1 MDNLHPYPLFPTIDL
16 YMNPNIKD
24 YNLARS
30 EDKALSNN
38 ITIGRDTAHER
49 YLALDAEPISI
60 EAVGLTD
67 EIVRRVYVTTGR
79 TYRATE
85 RLWTAVGATVSDLLA
100 IAAGG
105 HDRFGYRSMAT
116 TSFTGMHIGHA
127 IFKQVVDAM
136 AIDGFV
142 EVIAGEA
149 YRANRDGRA
158 GVATRFRA
166 TNALLEM
173 AMRYG
178 VTPGSRAKH
187 FQPLPRLG
195 KIANPI
201 LLRSSSE
208 HFKGKKLPGK
218 AVAIPQGL
226 ATVQAL
232 GETINDINA
241 FHARQNLDLGP
252 YKHRF
257 FQRIFS
263 QGDCL
268 PIYGWDKG
276 GRLYS
281 PGKDSY
287 QQAPGDERSAFRF
300 NGEATVEIDIG
311 SSFLTIYRKLT
322 GVEFDPN
329 ADPYDIPGLTRFAS
343 KSWVVMT
350 FGHDRHHVR
359 WPSDVKRKYQDGYD
373 KHGTSEWGT
382 GDLQADHPYR
392 DTHALMLKALP
403 ELSTWATSPFRWGDL
418 QYRESCAVVEAV
430 HTLATSYGIP
440 SLPVHDSIRV
450 PVSAQSLATRVLSDA
465 FFKHV
470 AVRPVIKAK

>member
-1 MDNLHPYPLFPTIDL
+1 
-16 YMNPNIKD
+16 MN
-24 YNLARS
+24 
-30 EDKALSNN
+30 NN
-38 ITIGRDTAHER
+38 INHDSNYLLEEHSLGNRITVRRDAAHER
-49 YLALDAEPISI
+49 YLSLDAEPMSV

-67 EIVRRVYVTTGR
+67 EMVRRVYLTAGR

-100 IAAGG
+100 VAAGG
-105 HDRFGYRSMAT
+105 HDRYGYRSMAT
-116 TSFTGMHIGHA
+116 SSFSGMHVGHA
-127 IFKQVVDAM
+127 SFKQVLDAM
-136 AIDGFV
+136 VIDGFV
-142 EVIAGEA
+142 EFIAGEA
-149 YRANRDGRA
+149 YRANRAARP
-158 GVATRFRA
+158 GVATRIRA

-178 VTPGSRAKH
+178 VTPGSWAKH

-195 KIANPI
+195 RIANPI

-218 AVAIPQGL
+218 AVAIPKGL
-226 ATVQAL
+226 AAVEAL
-232 GETINDINA
+232 GEAVNDINA
-241 FHARQNLDLGP
+241 FHARQDLDLGP

-263 QGDCL
+263 QGNCL
-268 PIYGWDKG
+268 PIYRWDKG

-300 NGEATVEIDIG
+300 NGEATVELDIG

-322 GVEFDPN
+322 GVEFDPA
-329 ADPYDIPGLTRFAS
+329 ADPYDIPGLSRFAS

-359 WPSDVKRKYQDGYD
+359 WPSDVKRKYQDGYE
-373 KHGTSEWGT
+373 KHGTPEWGT

-392 DTHALMLKALP
+392 ETHALMLKALP
-403 ELSTWATSPFRWGDL
+403 ELSNWATSPLRWGDL
-418 QYRESCAVVEAV
+418 QYKESCAVIEAV

-450 PVSAQSLATRVLSDA
+450 PISAQSLATRVLSDA

-470 AVRPVIKAK
+470 GVIPVIKAK

>member
-1 MDNLHPYPLFPTIDL
+1 MNTDIEQDDKTIF
-16 YMNPNIKD
+16 KD
-24 YNLARS
+24 MS
-30 EDKALSNN
+30 LSNN
-38 ITIGRDTAHER
+38 ITIISDSPLER
-49 YLALDAEPISI
+49 YLALDAEPMSV
-60 EAVGLTD
+60 EAVGFTD
-67 EIVRRVYVTTGR
+67 EIVRRVYLTAGR
-79 TYRATE
+79 KYKVTE
-85 RLWTAVGATVSDLLA
+85 RLFTAVGATVSDLLA

-105 HDRFGYRSMAT
+105 HDRYGYRSMAT
-116 TSFTGMHIGHA
+116 TSFSGMHVGHA
-127 IFKQVVDAM
+127 AFKQVLEAM
-136 AIDGFV
+136 VIDGFV
-142 EVIAGEA
+142 EVVAGEA
-149 YRANRDGRA
+149 YRANRAGRP
-158 GVATRFRA
+158 GVATRIRA

-178 VTPGSRAKH
+178 VTPGSWAKH

-195 KIANPI
+195 RIANPI

-218 AVAIPQGL
+218 AVAIPKCL
-226 ATVQAL
+226 ARVQAL
-232 GETINDINA
+232 GGPVNDINA
-241 FHARQNLDLGP
+241 FLSRQDLDLGP
-252 YKHRF
+252 YQHRF

-268 PIYGWDKG
+268 PIYAWDKG

-287 QQAPGDERSAFRF
+287 QQAPGDERTAFRF

-311 SSFLTIYRKLT
+311 SSFLTIYRKLS
-322 GVEFDPN
+322 GVEFDP
-329 ADPYDIPGLTRFAS
+329 AIDPYDIAGVSRFTS

-359 WPSDVKRKYQDGYD
+359 WPSDVKRKYQDGYE

-403 ELSTWATSPFRWGDL
+403 ELSTWAASPLRWGDL

-430 HTLATSYGIP
+430 HILSTSYGIP

-450 PVSAQSLATRVLSDA
+450 PVSAQRLATRVLSDA

>member
-1 MDNLHPYPLFPTIDL
+1 
-16 YMNPNIKD
+16 MNTNIKND
-24 YNLARS
+24 NKDILEAS
-30 EDKALSNN
+30 MLSNK
-38 ITIGRDTAHER
+38 ITIRNNTNHER
-49 YLALDAEPISI
+49 YLALDAEPMSV

-67 EIVRRVYVTTGR
+67 EIVRRAYLTSGR
-79 TYRATE
+79 KYKVTE
-85 RLWTAVGATVSDLLA
+85 RLFTAAGATVSDLLA

-105 HDRFGYRSMAT
+105 HDRYGYRSMAT
-116 TSFTGMHIGHA
+116 SSFSGMHVGHA
-127 IFKQVVDAM
+127 SFKQVVDAM

-173 AMRYG
+173 AMRHG
-178 VTPGSRAKH
+178 VTPGSWAKH
-187 FQPLPRLG
+187 FQPLPRLAR
-195 KIANPI
+195 ITNPI

-218 AVAIPQGL
+218 AVAIPKGL
-226 ATVQAL
+226 AAVEAL
-232 GETINDINA
+232 GEAVNDINA
-241 FHARQNLDLGP
+241 FHAQQNLDLGP

-311 SSFLTIYRKLT
+311 SSFLTIYRKLS
-322 GVEFDPN
+322 GVEFDPV
-329 ADPYDIPGLTRFAS
+329 ADPYDIPGLSRFAS

-350 FGHDRHHVR
+350 FGHDRHHAR
-359 WPSDVKRKYQDGYD
+359 WPSDVKRKYQDGYE

-403 ELSTWATSPFRWGDL
+403 ELSTWAASPLRWGDL

-430 HTLATSYGIP
+430 HTLATHYSIP
-440 SLPVHDSIRV
+440 ALAVHDSIRV
-450 PVSAQSLATRVLSDA
+450 QVSAQRVATQVLSNA
-465 FFKHV
+465 FHKHV
-470 AVRPVIKAK
+470 GARPVLKFK

>member
-1 MDNLHPYPLFPTIDL
+1 MSTD
-16 YMNPNIKD
+16 IKHGNKLKLD
-24 YNLARS
+24 Y
-30 EDKALSNN
+30 KIICNN
-38 ITIGRDTAHER
+38 ITIGNNVSYER
-49 YLALDAEPISI
+49 YLALDAKPISI
-60 EAVGLTD
+60 EAIGLTD
-67 EIVRRVYVTTGR
+67 QVVRRVYVATGR

-85 RLWTAVGATVSDLLA
+85 RLRTAVGATVSDLLA
-100 IAAGG
+100 IAAEG
-105 HDRFGYRSMAT
+105 HDRYGYRSMAT

-136 AIDGFV
+136 AIDGLV
-142 EVIAGEA
+142 EVIVGEA
-149 YRANRDGRA
+149 YRSNLAGRP

-166 TNALLEM
+166 TNVLLEM
-173 AMRYG
+173 AMMHG
-178 VTPGSRAKH
+178 VTPGSWAKH

-195 KIANPI
+195 RIANPI
-201 LLRSSSE
+201 LLWSSSE

-218 AVAIPQGL
+218 AVAIRKGL
-226 ATVQAL
+226 AAVEAL
-232 GETINDINA
+232 GEVVNDINA

-311 SSFLTIYRKLT
+311 SSFLTIYRKLS
-322 GVEFDPN
+322 GVEFDPV
-329 ADPYDIPGLTRFAS
+329 ADPYDIPGLSRFAS

-359 WPSDVKRKYQDGYD
+359 WPSDVKRKYQNGYE

-403 ELSTWATSPFRWGDL
+403 ELSTWAASPLRWGDL

-430 HTLATSYGIP
+430 HTLATSYNVP

-450 PVSAQSLATRVLSDA
+450 PVSAQGLATRMLSDS
-465 FFKHV
+465 FCKHV
-470 AVRPVIKAK
+470 GIRPVIKSK

>member
-1 MDNLHPYPLFPTIDL
+1 MNNNTNHDDKTLFE
-16 YMNPNIKD
+16 NEN
-24 YNLARS
+24 
-30 EDKALSNN
+30 LSNK
-38 ITIGRDTAHER
+38 ITTRKDAAHER
-49 YLALDAEPISI
+49 YLSLDAEPMSL

-67 EIVRRVYVTTGR
+67 EIVHRVYFTAGR
-79 TYRATE
+79 KYKATE
-85 RLWTAVGATVSDLLA
+85 RLFTAVGATVSDLLA

-105 HDRFGYRSMAT
+105 PDRYGYRSMAT
-116 TSFTGMHIGHA
+116 TSFTGMHVGHA
-127 IFKQVVDAM
+127 SFKQVVDAM

-149 YRANRDGRA
+149 YRADRAGRP

-173 AMRYG
+173 ALGFG
-178 VTPGSRAKH
+178 VTPCSWAKH

-195 KIANPI
+195 RITNPI

-218 AVAIPQGL
+218 AVAIPKGL
-226 ATVQAL
+226 STVQAL
-232 GETINDINA
+232 GETVNDINA
-241 FHARQNLDLGP
+241 FLARQDLDLGP
-252 YKHRF
+252 YQHRF

-281 PGKDSY
+281 AGKDNY

-311 SSFLTIYRKLT
+311 SSFLTIYRKLS
-322 GVEFDPN
+322 GVEFDPV
-329 ADPYDIPGLTRFAS
+329 ADPYDIPGLSRFAS

-359 WPSDVKRKYQDGYD
+359 WPSDVKRKYQDGYE
-373 KHGTSEWGT
+373 KHGASEWGT
-382 GDLQADHPYR
+382 GDLQLDHPYR

-403 ELSTWATSPFRWGDL
+403 ELSEWATSPIRWGDL
-418 QYRESCAVVEAV
+418 QYRESCAVVEVV
-430 HTLATSYGIP
+430 HTLAVRYGIP
-440 SLPVHDSIRV
+440 ALPVHDSIRV
-450 PVSAQSLATRVLSDA
+450 QVSARGVATRALSDA
-465 FFKHV
+465 FQKHV
-470 AVRPVIKAK
+470 GIIPIMNAK

>member
-1 MDNLHPYPLFPTIDL
+1 
-16 YMNPNIKD
+16 
-24 YNLARS
+24 
-30 EDKALSNN
+30 
-38 ITIGRDTAHER
+38 
-49 YLALDAEPISI
+49 
-60 EAVGLTD
+60 
-67 EIVRRVYVTTGR
+67 
-79 TYRATE
+79 
-85 RLWTAVGATVSDLLA
+85 
-100 IAAGG
+100 
-105 HDRFGYRSMAT
+105 MAT
-116 TSFTGMHIGHA
+116 SSFSGMHVGHA
-127 IFKQVVDAM
+127 AFKQVVDAM
-136 AIDGFV
+136 AIDGLIV
-142 EVIAGEA
+142 VIAGEA
-149 YRANRDGRA
+149 YRANRDGRT

-166 TNALLEM
+166 TNALLEL
-173 AMRYG
+173 ALRYG
-178 VTPGSRAKH
+178 VTPCSWAKH

-195 KIANPI
+195 RIASPI

-218 AVAIPQGL
+218 AVAIPKGL
-226 ATVQAL
+226 AAVQAL
-232 GETINDINA
+232 GETVNDINA

-322 GVEFDPN
+322 RVEFDPV
-329 ADPYDIPGLTRFAS
+329 ADPYDIPGLSRFAS

-350 FGHDRHHVR
+350 FGHVRHHVR
-359 WPSDVKRKYQDGYD
+359 WPSDVKRKYRDGYE

-382 GDLQADHPYR
+382 GDLQVDHPYR
-392 DTHALMLKALP
+392 KTHALILKALP
-403 ELSTWATSPFRWGDL
+403 ELSEWASSSIKWGDL
-418 QYRESCAVVEAV
+418 QYKESCAVVEAV
-430 HTLATSYGIP
+430 HTLAVQYGIP
-440 SLPVHDSIRV
+440 ALPVHDSIRV
-450 PVSAQSLATRVLSDA
+450 PVSAQGLATRVLSDA
-465 FFKHV
+465 FYMHV
-470 AVRPVIKAK
+470 GVRPVIKAK